1 MDDLFAEV
9 LLPLPLSGSFT
20 YKIPSG
26 LDVEVEPGKRVVVQF
41 GKSKLY
47 TGLVKTLHHNKPE
60 NYTAKPIISVL
71 DHTPVVN
78 PIQFHFWDW
87 MADYYMCFEGEVM
100 NAALP
105 SALKLAS
112 ETRIVQNPSFNG
124 DTSQLNNTE
133 YLVAEAIDIQKS
145 LTISEVSRIVEF
157 KKVIPLIKNL
167 IEKNVVLLE
176 EELKEVYRPK
186 METWMRLTEKYRT
199 EEAIKTL
206 MDSLEKRAYKQLE
219 VMMSFL
225 SNIDDFSDENAMIKK
240 SDLLQ
245 LASADTQQI
254 TALERKGV
262 FEIIE
267 KAGSRLES
275 FEVTTPVSSIILT
288 EPQQTAFS
296 HIKQGFENH
305 NVTLLHGVTSSGK
318 TEIYIRLIDEVIN
331 SGKQALFLLPEIAL
345 TTQLINRVRK
355 YFGNQVGVYHS
366 RYSMME
372 RVEIWNKVIQEYD
385 SLTDATDKYSVI
397 LGARSAL
404 FLPFN
409 NLGLIIVDE
418 EHDGSYKQFSPAP
431 RYSARDSAIVLAQ
444 MHNARVLLG
453 SATPSIE
460 SYFNAKSGKYA
471 LATLNERYGGMEL
484 PEIIISDLK
493 IETRRKTMKSHFSS
507 LLINLIEQALEN
519 KEQIILFQNRRGYSL
534 RIECGMCQWTPCC
547 KNCDVTLIYHKQN
560 NQLKCHYCGYSI
572 PIPAVCPEC
581 GYTGL
586 HMKGFGTE
594 KIEDELALLFPK
606 ASITRMDLDTTRTK
620 SSYQNIISN
629 FEQRKIDILVG
640 TQMVTKGLDFDNVS
654 VVGILNADNLLSYP
668 DFRSF
673 ERSFQLMAQVS
684 GRAGRKFKRG
694 KVIIQSY
701 RPDHEVIKYVVYNR
715 YDLLYQNQIAE
726 RRRFKYPPIFR
737 LIELQ
742 LQHKQE
748 QKVSEAAYE
757 LASLLKQKLGNRVIG
772 PEFPIVSKIK
782 GLYLKNIL
790 IKLEKTKHTSQ
801 LKEDV
806 KELLDY
812 FTKNAKHKS
821 VRVIVDVDPY

>member
-1 MDDLFAEV
+1 
-9 LLPLPLSGSFT
+9 
-20 YKIPSG
+20 
-26 LDVEVEPGKRVVVQF
+26 
-41 GKSKLY
+41 
-47 TGLVKTLHHNKPE
+47 
-60 NYTAKPIISVL
+60 
-71 DHTPVVN
+71 
-78 PIQFHFWDW
+78 
-87 MADYYMCFEGEVM
+87 
-100 NAALP
+100 
-105 SALKLAS
+105 
-112 ETRIVQNPSFNG
+112 
-124 DTSQLNNTE
+124 
-133 YLVAEAIDIQKS
+133 
-145 LTISEVSRIVEF
+145 
-157 KKVIPLIKNL
+157 
-167 IEKNVVLLE
+167 
-176 EELKEVYRPK
+176 
-186 METWMRLTEKYRT
+186 
-199 EEAIKTL
+199 
-206 MDSLEKRAYKQLE
+206 
-219 VMMSFL
+219 
-225 SNIDDFSDENAMIKK
+225 
-240 SDLLQ
+240 
-245 LASADTQQI
+245 
-254 TALERKGV
+254 
-262 FEIIE
+262 
-267 KAGSRLES
+267 
-275 FEVTTPVSSIILT
+275 
-288 EPQQTAFS
+288 
-296 HIKQGFENH
+296 
-305 NVTLLHGVTSSGK
+305 
-318 TEIYIRLIDEVIN
+318 
-331 SGKQALFLLPEIAL
+331 
-345 TTQLINRVRK
+345 
-355 YFGNQVGVYHS
+355 
-366 RYSMME
+366 
-372 RVEIWNKVIQEYD
+372 
-385 SLTDATDKYSVI
+385 
-397 LGARSAL
+397 
-404 FLPFN
+404 
-409 NLGLIIVDE
+409 
-418 EHDGSYKQFSPAP
+418 
-431 RYSARDSAIVLAQ
+431 

-507 LLINLIEQALEN
+507 LLINQIEQALEN

-748 QKVSEAAYE
+748 QKVTEAAYE

-812 FTKNAKHKS
+812 FAKNAKHKS